1 MANGSKKSVKEI
13 EEQLTYLAK
22 NDLNNPEIYELL
34 KQLAAIYIYQ
44 NKFVYGY
51 SDVEAVCHDVAA
63 DTYMRLLSGRT
74 EITQW
79 IYYIGKSIKFSY
91 IEQQRRIE
99 HEVIETE
106 YNPESDNRRLID
118 RSAVISMCAGSSKSF
133 NQDFNAVHKV
143 TFLENIDSLIR
154 EAMSKIKY
162 KKESKEYL
170 TLYMNVCLTL
180 FYDKPTYF
188 RINPE
193 LKPYVMYIVAIF
205 RELFTNSDFI
215 KDVYDEEDEDLPSLI
230 FYDEQLVK
238 DTDRRRD
245 I

>member
-1 MANGSKKSVKEI
+1 MADKSKKSVKEI
-13 EEQLTYLAK
+13 EEQLTYLAE
-22 NDLNNPEIYELL
+22 NDINNPEIYELL
-34 KQLAAIYIYQ
+34 KQLAAIYIFQ
-44 NKFVYGY
+44 NKYVYGY
-51 SDVEAVCHDVAA
+51 SDVESVCHDVAA

-74 EITQW
+74 KITQW

-106 YNPESDNRRLID
+106 YNPETDNKRLID

-133 NQDFNAVHKV
+133 NQDFNAVHKI
-143 TFLENIDSLIR
+143 TFLENIDSLIK

-162 KKESKEYL
+162 KQNTKEWL
-170 TLYMNVCLTL
+170 TIYMNVCLSL
-180 FYDKPTYF
+180 YYDKITFF
-188 RINPE
+188 RITPDLE
-193 LKPYVMYIVAIF
+193 PYVSYTIAIF
-205 RELFTNSDFI
+205 RELFVSSEFI

-238 DTDRRRD
+238 DTDKRRD